1 MDNTMQTG
9 YTGNVGNILMM
20 VGIICIILQKR
31 KLRPNTGNLKMK
43 PSPMGIVFLFTHTSL
58 ITKILMICAL
68 LVVVW
73 SIKVMSDSCDPMD
86 CSPPGS
92 SVHEIL
98 QATILEWVA
107 ISFSRESSQTEL
119 NLGLLHCRQI
129 ISQLSYKGSLG
140 LCTKNYSVQH

>member
-107 ISFSRESSQTEL
+107 DALLQGISLTQGL
-119 NLGLLHCRQI
+119 NPHLLVSCTGRQGLYH
-129 ISQLSYKGSLG
+129 
-140 LCTKNYSVQH
+140 